1 MKKFILI
8 CFLLLFAANTYA
20 ASTLVYDP
28 GTDGTIQTSMDT
40 ILGAGNWDLRNPAT
54 PVTAGDLSTHNLLVI
69 GWNAFGDMSG
79 ITPSVLA
86 GGITGNILLTGHDA
100 DFHTVFGP
108 AAASTFLSQSITF
121 ATAMGGTGLIALGD
135 YSTAFSYLPGAWGI
149 SATGGLVS
157 ETITAF
163 TPAGL
168 ASGVFNGLTPAMMSN
183 WGNSYHTKFDAWGS
197 DFVSFELGGAQGDE
211 VVTIARVIPAP
222 GAILLGSIGV
232 GFVSW
237 LRRRRTL

>member
-1 MKKFILI
+1 VFNVPIARKDTFEVERRREMKKLIII
-8 CFLLLFAANTYA
+8 CFLILFTANTYA

-28 GTDGTIQTSMDT
+28 GTDGTIQTAMDT
-40 ILGAGNWDLRNPAT
+40 ILGAGNWDLRDPTT
-54 PVTAGDLSTHNLLVI
+54 PITAGDLATHNLLVI
-69 GWNAFGDMSG
+69 GWNAGGDMSG
-79 ITPSVLA
+79 VS
-86 GGITGNILLTGHDA
+86 
-100 DFHTVFGP
+100 GP

-121 ATAMGGTGLIALGD
+121 ATAMGGTGLVALGD

-168 ASGVFNGLTPAMMSN
+168 ASGVFNGLTPAMMSS
-183 WGNSYHTKFDAWGS
+183 WGNSYHTKFDAWGP
-197 DFVSFELGGAQGDE
+197 DFVPFELGGTLSQE

-222 GAILLGSIGV
+222 GAILLGGIGV
-232 GFVSW
+232 GVVGW

>member
-1 MKKFILI
+1 
-8 CFLLLFAANTYA
+8 
-20 ASTLVYDP
+20 
-28 GTDGTIQTSMDT
+28 
-40 ILGAGNWDLRNPAT
+40 
-54 PVTAGDLSTHNLLVI
+54 
-69 GWNAFGDMSG
+69 
-79 ITPSVLA
+79 
-86 GGITGNILLTGHDA
+86 
-100 DFHTVFGP
+100 GP

-121 ATAMGGTGLIALGD
+121 ATAMGGTGLVALGD

-168 ASGVFNGLTPAMMSN
+168 ASGVFNGLTPAMMSS
-183 WGNSYHTKFDAWGS
+183 WGNSYHTKFDAWGP
-197 DFVSFELGGAQGDE
+197 DFVPFELGGTLSQE

-222 GAILLGSIGV
+222 GAILLGGIGV
-232 GFVSW
+232 GVVGW

>member
-1 MKKFILI
+1 MKKLIII
-8 CFLLLFAANTYA
+8 CFLILFTANTYA

-28 GTDGTIQTSMDT
+28 GTDGTIQTAMDT
-40 ILGAGNWDLRNPAT
+40 ILGAGNWDLRDPTT
-54 PVTAGDLSTHNLLVI
+54 PITAGDLATHNLLVI
-69 GWNAFGDMSG
+69 GWNAGGDMSG
-79 ITPSVLA
+79 VS
-86 GGITGNILLTGHDA
+86 
-100 DFHTVFGP
+100 GP

-121 ATAMGGTGLIALGD
+121 ATAMGGTGLVALGD

-168 ASGVFNGLTPAMMSN
+168 ASGVFNGLTPAMMSS
-183 WGNSYHTKFDAWGS
+183 WGNSYHTKFDAWGP
-197 DFVSFELGGAQGDE
+197 DFVPFELGGTLSQE

-222 GAILLGSIGV
+222 GAILLGGIGV
-232 GFVSW
+232 GVVGW